1 MPIYKYTAKNE
12 NGETLQG
19 KVEAKTKNQAATA
32 LMNRK
37 LLVIDIR
44 PISEGSWS
52 YLQSKIFGVKQ
63 DDLVN
68 FTRQLATM
76 INAGL
81 PLSSALSILQEQ
93 SNAAMSSVVTKV
105 LKDVE
110 GGKSLAGALK
120 EHPDIF
126 NRVYIQLVRAG
137 EAGGVLDS
145 VLQRLADT
153 LEKQKDFRAKT
164 KSAMIYPVIVLVA
177 MVVVAFIMMV
187 FVMPQLTQ
195 MYQEFEA
202 ELPLPTKVLISVS
215 NFMAQFWWVFIGG
228 TIAAVLGL
236 RTWSKT
242 EQGEKAIDQ
251 FILKLPVVGVLRKK
265 LVLTEFSRTL
275 ALLITAGVSLLE
287 SLDIVSE
294 ALDSISFREVIS
306 QAKDEVEKGVSLSQA
321 LEVHDIFPPILPQM
335 VSVGEETG
343 RIDEILEK
351 LSEYYEKESE
361 YAVKNLT
368 TMMEPMIMIILGV
381 GVGFMAISIIMPI
394 YNLTDQF

>member
-1 MPIYKYTAKNE
+1 
-12 NGETLQG
+12 
-19 KVEAKTKNQAATA
+19 
-32 LMNRK
+32 MNRK

-93 SNAAMSSVVTKV
+93 SNPAMASVVTKV

-110 GGKSLAGALK
+110 GGKSLAGALQ

-126 NRVYIQLVRAG
+126 NRVYVQLVRAG
-137 EAGGVLDS
+137 EAGGVLDN
-145 VLQRLADT
+145 VLRRLADT